1 MLKTR
6 YEEMDNYKLWFW
18 GKWSRESIQ
27 IGRQEGL
34 SEDMP
39 SKVRAEKVREIMSKV
54 FETRKKGVL
63 EELT

>member
-1 MLKTR
+1 M
-6 YEEMDNYKLWFW
+6 YNYKLWFW

-27 IGRQEGL
+27 IAREEGL

-54 FETRKKGVL
+54 FETRKKRVL